1 MHAARLTSPP
11 STAHNNCPPPKKGVA
26 AADALFASIQTLVL
40 RALLAAQPAMIH
52 DKHCFEVFISF
63 LCVVCVC
70 VRAPAPTHL
79 HPLPTQ
85 LYGYD
90 VLIDADLKPWL
101 LEVNASPSLSASDD
115 ADAALKFAMLNVRA
129 RLRNEGGGGGGGGH
143 C

>member
-1 MHAARLTSPP
+1 M
-11 STAHNNCPPPKKGVA
+11 
-26 AADALFASIQTLVL
+26 L